1 MPNKK
6 STSQEQTSK
15 QNKQHQQ
22 KTETM
27 SESWSTL
34 TNEITQTFIT
44 EPQLLTPNQQSKI
57 QSNNKLYLDED
68 NDYMS
73 RHHTLTFARTSVYYA
88 IFTVIL
94 LIIATIIFLFYCG
107 GMTKFLNN
115 FKQKVNKTR
124 NISNILQ
131 QNPITIPTI
140 RIQKINP
147 FDQQDQPPQYTQ
159 IPINNN

>member
-1 MPNKK
+1 
-6 STSQEQTSK
+6 
-15 QNKQHQQ
+15 
-22 KTETM
+22 M

-73 RHHTLTFARTSVYYA
+73 RHHTLTFNRTSIYYG
-88 IFTVIL
+88 IFTIIL
-94 LIIATIIFLFYCG
+94 LIIGTIIFLFYCG
-107 GMTKFLNN
+107 GMRKFLSN

-124 NISNILQ
+124 NIHNIIQ

-140 RIQKINP
+140 KIQKLNP